1 MAEPC
6 TCPEGRT
13 LVEIE
18 GEYFC
23 EYIDSINPSCTITT
37 CPEGYELIDN
47 YCQIATQGLDLC
59 PEGYTYDP
67 QLKTC
72 TLIETVE
79 ATCVCTANVLA
90 SPQTIC
96 SGSTTNIVLTS
107 EATGIAYTWTAVQSG
122 VTGATSGN
130 SSIIAQTL
138 VGLGTVTYTITPFEI
153 SSQCQGV
160 PVQIIVTVNAVP
172 NIVVTPSSPQ
182 SISSG
187 GTTNIAISSG
197 VPGTTFSW
205 TVSQTTG
212 ITGATSGTGTTIAD
226 TISATQSGSATY
238 TILATAP
245 NGCTA
250 TTVFVV
256 QVAPPLAACLTGFV
270 IETLYMETAADL
282 NHLPAGYTYPGTFF
296 NNAHT
301 CDGALTEVTGNGI
314 FLGESR
320 LNNAGGVIAGGLT
333 NQGSFI
339 CGDYNNTPTFFDPVF
354 PWNNESR
361 YSRITISAAQAALLA
376 AAAPAGT
383 TNVTFAMTYAVA
395 IYGDSCDNAHNNLTW
410 LRLSTAGGTVLYNGL
425 PAGNFTTIDVCNQP
439 T

>member
-153 SSQCQGV
+153 SSQCQGEPLQV
-160 PVQIIVTVNAVP
+160 IVTVNAVP
-172 NIVVTPSSPQ
+172 DIAVTPSSPQ
-182 SISSG
+182 
-187 GTTNIAISSG
+187 AISSG
-197 VPGTTFSW
+197 DTTNIVISSGVSGTTFSW
-205 TVSQTTG
+205 TVLQETG
-212 ITGATSGTGTTIAD
+212 VTGASSGTGTVIGD

-250 TTVFVV
+250 TTTFVV
-256 QVAPPLAACLTGFV
+256 QVSAPILACLNSFMIDVNTIDSGCSGHGCSSATFNLIANGVNLGFAY
-270 IETLYMETAADL
+270 L
-282 NHLPAGYTYPGTFF
+282 
-296 NNAHT
+296 
-301 CDGALTEVTGNGI
+301 
-314 FLGESR
+314 S
-320 LNNAGGVIAGGLT
+320 NAGGPSDMGDAGSVPNLNIDPNTGLP
-333 NQGSFI
+333 GSS
-339 CGDYNNTPTFFDPVF
+339 G
-354 PWNNESR
+354 SR
-361 YSRITISAAQAALLA
+361 YNRFTLTPAQVTAI
-376 AAAPAGT
+376 AGT
-383 TNVTFAMTYAVA
+383 TTSGVVTFSLACDLTTGWNNYSGPNTCHTNAANMS
-395 IYGDSCDNAHNNLTW
+395 IYVGGNPAPVYNACP
-410 LRLSTAGGTVLYNGL
+410 NG
-425 PAGNFTTIDVCNQP
+425 NSITINVCTGQIV
-439 T
+439 

>member
-107 EATGIAYTWTAVQSG
+107 EETGIAYTWTAVQSG

-138 VGLGTVTYTITPFEI
+138 VGSGTVTYTITPFEI

-160 PVQIIVTVNAVP
+160 PVQVIVTVNA
-172 NIVVTPSSPQ
+172 
-182 SISSG
+182 
-187 GTTNIAISSG
+187 
-197 VPGTTFSW
+197 
-205 TVSQTTG
+205 
-212 ITGATSGTGTTIAD
+212 
-226 TISATQSGSATY
+226 
-238 TILATAP
+238 
-245 NGCTA
+245 
-250 TTVFVV
+250 
-256 QVAPPLAACLTGFV
+256 CL
-270 IETLYMETAADL
+270 
-282 NHLPAGYTYPGTFF
+282 
-296 NNAHT
+296 
-301 CDGALTEVTGNGI
+301 
-314 FLGESR
+314 
-320 LNNAGGVIAGGLT
+320 
-333 NQGSFI
+333 
-339 CGDYNNTPTFFDPVF
+339 
-354 PWNNESR
+354 
-361 YSRITISAAQAALLA
+361 
-376 AAAPAGT
+376 
-383 TNVTFAMTYAVA
+383 
-395 IYGDSCDNAHNNLTW
+395 
-410 LRLSTAGGTVLYNGL
+410 
-425 PAGNFTTIDVCNQP
+425 
-439 T
+439 